1 MVSQPPVNIKEIL
14 EQVVSTKPLVY
25 HMTNMVAMAEQ
36 AHLTLAI
43 GASPVM
49 TLSSEEAAEMVNIAN
64 AVLINIG
71 TPSKEAN
78 EAMLTAAHTA
88 KRLGKPA
95 ILDPVGYGATKL
107 RINLVERL
115 LETGA
120 FSIVKGNGG
129 EISLLAGERA
139 EVRGVDSVGSPPAA
153 IAAKT
158 VAQKYSCIA
167 AATGHEDY
175 VSDGERVYVRRSGH
189 EWLTRISGSG
199 CWAGTLMAA
208 CLSVTEPLPAAM
220 SALSLMGAASQIAAE
235 QSDGPGTFRIRMF
248 DVMYQI
254 TQNPDAFSFPQ
265 WELMEV

>member
-1 MVSQPPVNIKEIL
+1 MVSQPSVNIKEIL

-49 TLSSEEAAEMVNIAN
+49 SLSFEEAAEMVKYAN

-78 EAMLTAAHTA
+78 EAMLSAAHTA

-120 FSIVKGNGG
+120 FSLVKG
-129 EISLLAGERA
+129 
-139 EVRGVDSVGSPPAA
+139 
-153 IAAKT
+153 
-158 VAQKYSCIA
+158 
-167 AATGHEDY
+167 
-175 VSDGERVYVRRSGH
+175 
-189 EWLTRISGSG
+189 
-199 CWAGTLMAA
+199 
-208 CLSVTEPLPAAM
+208 
-220 SALSLMGAASQIAAE
+220 
-235 QSDGPGTFRIRMF
+235 
-248 DVMYQI
+248 
-254 TQNPDAFSFPQ
+254 
-265 WELMEV
+265 

>member
-1 MVSQPPVNIKEIL
+1 MVSQPSVNIKEIL

-49 TLSSEEAAEMVNIAN
+49 SLSSEEAAEMVNIAN

-107 RINLVERL
+107 RINLVEGL

-158 VAQKYSCIA
+158 VAQKYNCIA
-167 AATGHEDY
+167 ALRALKIMFQM
-175 VSDGERVYVRRSGH
+175 VK
-189 EWLTRISGSG
+189 GSMS
-199 CWAGTLMAA
+199 L
-208 CLSVTEPLPAAM
+208 EAAM
-220 SALSLMGAASQIAAE
+220 NGLPEFQGRVAGLVRLWRLACQ
-235 QSDGPGTFRIRMF
+235 
-248 DVMYQI
+248 
-254 TQNPDAFSFPQ
+254 
-265 WELMEV
+265 